1 MGRGRQSVLRD
12 HARQIQGRLREYLVR
27 RYGGLER
34 FKDLAAH
41 YGWFKPDTINRWFR
55 GERVPDAPTL
65 ARLKQVTGISTD
77 WLITGVGLARDMAGQ
92 LYLDA
97 LGAEGREPSSPPA
110 TRVGSREQ
118 PGRGDYSGYLLSP
131 DLDPKRYRV
140 IACRFCGEGFR
151 QFLEDPTNPDDWS
164 PLCCFKC
171 REERVEIPKRRA
183 ERRPT
188 EPQYADLQRWLGLE
202 DGSPPDAVER
212 ALARAGLEPRARPDN
227 LDLLGLSPGHDLG
240 ERA

>member
-1 MGRGRQSVLRD
+1 
-12 HARQIQGRLREYLVR
+12 
-27 RYGGLER
+27 
-34 FKDLAAH
+34 
-41 YGWFKPDTINRWFR
+41 
-55 GERVPDAPTL
+55 
-65 ARLKQVTGISTD
+65 
-77 WLITGVGLARDMAGQ
+77 MAGQ